1 MLATDSA
8 RRQPARDKK
17 TELSFGKEVVGVQ
30 RVFFFFFNS
39 INQAMLRTAP
49 AQIMVLSERGTRMVG
64 QIRKQCEVRTN
75 KKTEAMMVNERDRNY

>member
-1 MLATDSA
+1 
-8 RRQPARDKK
+8 
-17 TELSFGKEVVGVQ
+17 
-30 RVFFFFFNS
+30 
-39 INQAMLRTAP
+39 MLRTAP